1 MSQDSLLLL
10 LFHQRHQPILLMSLV
25 EEFLTEKGR
34 EFINDKFMTLCE
46 TLNINIHTTGAETS

>member
-1 MSQDSLLLL
+1 MSKDSLLLL

-46 TLNINIHTTGAETS
+46 TLNINIQTTGAESS